1 MILSELRAQGWRIAA
16 AALGLLAVALLVTG
30 LAFRAR
36 AADAVARADAAE
48 QRAQTLEAQLQAVS
62 EARNK
67 EREAAKRANNIAAQY
82 EQDKLNAESAAKR
95 TADDLRAGNLR
106 LRQQWEGCKA
116 GGVPQ
121 ANGAAGQPDAA
132 AEQRIEGASNLVR
145 AASDADAQI
154 RGLQEFIR
162 SERK

>member
-1 MILSELRAQGWRIAA
+1 MLAFLRLALWCGLIAGLVGLGYGYSKEKASHAADNEAHAAMIRDMNAQAKAASERAKADRIAA
-16 AALGLLAVALLVTG
+16 
-30 LAFRAR
+30 
-36 AADAVARADAAE
+36 DKHYS
-48 QRAQTLEAQLQAVS
+48 EAQHDAEIARDAL
-62 EARNK
+62 ARN
-67 EREAAKRANNIAAQY
+67 
-82 EQDKLNAESAAKR
+82 
-95 TADDLRAGNLR
+95 LRSGTVR